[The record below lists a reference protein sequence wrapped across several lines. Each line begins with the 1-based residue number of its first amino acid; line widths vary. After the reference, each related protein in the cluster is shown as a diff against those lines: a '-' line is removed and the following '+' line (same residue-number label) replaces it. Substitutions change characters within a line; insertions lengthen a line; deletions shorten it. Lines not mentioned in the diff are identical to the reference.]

1 MSQTIKLLTVSD
13 LHCDKSLVEQ
23 LAKAV
28 KQHKPDILAVVG
40 DFLDATPFEESKFTV
55 DELARAFSKLPV
67 GEILFVRGNHE
78 DSALWNFQ
86 QEFEATGK
94 AFRLLD
100 HSALAFGPLVI
111 VGFPWS

>member
-28 KQHKPDILAVVG
+28 KQHKPDILA
-40 DFLDATPFEESKFTV
+40 
-55 DELARAFSKLPV
+55 LARAFSKLPV